1 MYLRGVPGTALIGA
15 ACSVTALA
23 LAPPVPADT
32 VAYLVNVTVRPGYNF
47 PSADA
52 ALAYG
57 NAICERVRQAA
68 AYSDVVGEVKNDF
81 NTNDDYQAAYLIN
94 QAVNELCPALIWQLR
109 NSAVHYTGG
118 PDLGS

>member
-1 MYLRGVPGTALIGA
+1 MDLRRVPGTALIAA
-15 ACSVTALA
+15 ACTVSALA
-23 LAPPVPADT
+23 VAPPVQADT

-47 PSADA
+47 PNADA

-57 NAICERVRQAA
+57 NGICERVRQAPT
-68 AYSDVVGEVKNDF
+68 YSDVVGQVKTDF
-81 NTNDDYQAAYLIN
+81 NTDDDYQAAYLIN